1 MNNETKRKGRNS
13 FERQRKSGVLFR
25 HVNLE
30 CHLDIEVEVSGR
42 HLDKYISRNINIK
55 EDFLKVCLLFFFFFW
70 YETSIWAFFTSIWCY
85 IWKWLLKLR
94 SSLHWHVFYKARVIL
109 TISFTISYKMDEM
122 LRQIPSSPALQRMQ
136 CISSGD
142 SPVAV
147 AYQLQQLC
155 GCSWSALLPGEKPN

>member
-55 EDFLKVCLLFFFFFW
+55 EDFLKVCLLFFSSFGMKPAFEHFLLAFDVI
-70 YETSIWAFFTSIWCY
+70 YENDCFNYIHLFIDMFFT
-85 IWKWLLKLR
+85 
-94 SSLHWHVFYKARVIL
+94 
-109 TISFTISYKMDEM
+109 
-122 LRQIPSSPALQRMQ
+122 RQ
-136 CISSGD
+136 G
-142 SPVAV
+142 
-147 AYQLQQLC
+147 
-155 GCSWSALLPGEKPN
+155 